1 MEEKMR
7 NLREMLRDE
16 DYKGVWEAYMG
27 FLDLSIDEFM
37 DIQERLLLEQIHLL
51 KRCKLGK
58 GILGSQKIS
67 NMDDFRKKVPLTKY
81 EDYADT
87 LLNKRVDELPS
98 VPLHWVQ
105 TTWKGGQQPI
115 KLAPY
120 SATMVEEH
128 TKMFMSS
135 LILSTS
141 KKRGEFDLRNF
152 DRFLYGMAPLPYLTG
167 FAPYILKDLID
178 FEYLPSTQRAEQL
191 SFRERNK
198 EGFKL
203 AMKHGADLFFGLSSV
218 LVKIGESYADSSNS
232 SSKLPFPGNPKQ
244 AAKYMKA
251 WWKKKIKKQEL
262 LPKDLFEFKGI
273 VCGGTDSNTYKAK
286 IEHYYGIKPIE
297 IFGGTESAAVAT
309 ETWSRNGLTF
319 FPDVNFLEFIP
330 ESELQKENNEE
341 GYIPR
346 TVLFNELEA
355 NQIYE
360 LVITKLKGGAFVRYR
375 IGDIMKCVSLEN
387 KEDNIALPQV
397 IYLDRVHNIIDL
409 SGFTRISKQLVGDA
423 LKIEKISPK
432 FWTATKELGENSAYL
447 RLYLENPDKLV
458 EQTLY
463 DRINKRMKGLD
474 QDYNDVH
481 DLLGHDPLKITVLQ
495 EGTFEK
501 YKEIYG
507 SEIGRINPTQVEVDQ
522 LLTLQE

>member
-1 MEEKMR
+1 MR

-27 FLDLSIDEFM
+27 FLDLSLDEFM
-37 DIQERLLLEQIHLL
+37 DIQERLLLEQIHLR
-51 KRCKLGK
+51 KKCKLGK
-58 GILGSQKIS
+58 KILGKQKITTIE
-67 NMDDFRKKVPLTKY
+67 DFRKKVPLTRY

-87 LLNKRVDELPS
+87 LLNKRVEDLPS

-105 TTWKGGQQPI
+105 TTWRGGAQPI

-120 SATMVEEH
+120 SASMVEEH

-141 KKRGEFDLRNF
+141 KKRGEFELRNF

-178 FEYLPSTQRAEQL
+178 FEYLPSTERAEKL
-191 SFRERNK
+191 SFRDRNK

-232 SSKLPFPGNPKQ
+232 GSKLPVPGNTKQ
-244 AAKYMKA
+244 AIKYIKA
-251 WWKKKIKKQEL
+251 WWKKKVKKQEL

-330 ESELQKENNEE
+330 ENELQKENNQP
-341 GYIPR
+341 GYVPR

-360 LVITKLKGGAFVRYR
+360 LVITKLKGGAFIRYR

-387 KEDNIALPQV
+387 KEDKIALPQV
-397 IYLDRVHNIIDL
+397 VYLDRVHNIIDI
-409 SGFTRISKQLVGDA
+409 SGFTRISKQLIGDA
-423 LKIEKISPK
+423 LKIENISPV
-432 FWTATKELGENSAYL
+432 FWTATKELGDSSA
-447 RLYLENPDKLV
+447 
-458 EQTLY
+458 
-463 DRINKRMKGLD
+463 
-474 QDYNDVH
+474 
-481 DLLGHDPLKITVLQ
+481 
-495 EGTFEK
+495 
-501 YKEIYG
+501 
-507 SEIGRINPTQVEVDQ
+507 
-522 LLTLQE
+522 